1 MCFKLGNFSLGIR
14 VKFIFIVAPVL
25 DLLVGG
31 LYASGYSAH
40 VAVSGARDQ
49 SVGVCEHEGGDH
61 EVSGWGVRVE

>member
-1 MCFKLGNFSLGIR
+1 MCFNWGNNFSLGIR
-14 VKFIFIVAPVL
+14 VKFFFIVAPVL
-25 DLLVGG
+25 LVCG
-31 LYASGYSAH
+31 LYASGYVAH